1 MIHFPYFVSFFLFL
15 LTFQETVMQL
25 YRRYKRFKDI
35 VGKLIPRIKCT
46 ERKDKMTLTQ
56 KRILILFIII
66 VIAAVLGRVVFRAFL
81 NFLLG
86 GTMFGGN
93 FL

>member
-1 MIHFPYFVSFFLFL
+1 
-15 LTFQETVMQL
+15 
-25 YRRYKRFKDI
+25 
-35 VGKLIPRIKCT
+35 
-46 ERKDKMTLTQ
+46 MTLTQ
-56 KRILILFIII
+56 KRILILFLII
-66 VIAAVLGRVVFRAFL
+66 VVAAVLGRLAFRAVL